1 MTTPRL
7 MRRLMLKA
15 GYAPV
20 DVALEAP
27 QVVNLEPTQE
37 PAPEPKP
44 KGKAKAAPVVEADAP
59 EAAAE
64 EA

>member
-20 DVALEAP
+20 DVVSEAP
-27 QVVNLEPTQE
+27 QVVEPEPTQE
-37 PAPEPKP
+37 PVAEPKP

-59 EAAAE
+59 ESAAE

>member
-20 DVALEAP
+20 DVVLEAP
-27 QVVNLEPTQE
+27 QVVEPEPTLE
-37 PAPEPKP
+37 PAPKPKP
-44 KGKAKAAPVVEADAP
+44 QGRPLEKVKKYG
-59 EAAAE
+59 E
-64 EA
+64 EE

>member
-1 MTTPRL
+1 
-7 MRRLMLKA
+7 
-15 GYAPV
+15 
-20 DVALEAP
+20 LEAP